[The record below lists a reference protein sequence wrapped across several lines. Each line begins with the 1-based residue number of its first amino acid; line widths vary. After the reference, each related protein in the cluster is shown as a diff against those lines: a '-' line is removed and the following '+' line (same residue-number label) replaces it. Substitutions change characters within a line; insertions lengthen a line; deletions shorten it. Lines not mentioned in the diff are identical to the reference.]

1 MTNVVAVVLVCVFG
15 WIYLRRPR
23 VPTDSE
29 SPQSTPEVQPN
40 PVALKTVVKR
50 ARTEAQERLDNM
62 VGATF
67 RVKGEPH
74 TITQPAHAETGE
86 RMLGTRSM
94 QGQWLRICVE
104 VEAPDQSTEWWPLG
118 LNVDSPQLA
127 QQRDAATDV
136 SLDDLAAL
144 VGLFIECHLE
154 DPSLNQKSLRGSGQV
169 NLAAYFPEDLRDYKI
184 SYYGLEVVRLQL

>member
-29 SPQSTPEVQPN
+29 SQQNTPELQPN

-50 ARTEAQERLDNM
+50 ARTEAQERLEKM

-67 RVKGEPH
+67 RVKGEPQ

-94 QGQWLRICVE
+94 QGR
-104 VEAPDQSTEWWPLG
+104 
-118 LNVDSPQLA
+118 
-127 QQRDAATDV
+127 
-136 SLDDLAAL
+136 
-144 VGLFIECHLE
+144 
-154 DPSLNQKSLRGSGQV
+154 
-169 NLAAYFPEDLRDYKI
+169 
-184 SYYGLEVVRLQL
+184 